1 MENMNTT
8 TATTTPATIA
18 EPTAAPTTA
27 TGDQQNRDAA
37 APTFQRTTR
46 HFDIGDGLHILD
58 TRKSGGSLELVE
70 AEPTM
75 HFENVPT
82 MTGREA
88 IEAVLNWP
96 EVSSDWRRSML
107 ESVNR
112 AEAIRIRAATR

>member
-1 MENMNTT
+1 MENTNTT

-18 EPTAAPTTA
+18 EPTAA

-37 APTFQRTTR
+37 APTFRRTTR

-82 MTGREA
+82 MSGC
-88 IEAVLNWP
+88 EAVQAALDWP
-96 EVSSDWRRSML
+96 DVSDEWRRSL
-107 ESVNR
+107 INSINN
-112 AEAIRIRAATR
+112 AEARRIRAATH